1 MEIKNRTKG
10 SAKII
15 GALLLAMAGMCG
27 LASRAKAQEL
37 VKATF
42 TLSGQTRFGSTIL
55 PAGRY
60 TVSVEPVTGMRAV
73 GSPVAFSVR
82 PESGS
87 GPMVAVLATLSQEGC
102 DGGLSLVSDGT
113 GFVAQ
118 SMCLDKQ
125 QLKLHFD
132 LSKSSGKLL

>member
-1 MEIKNRTKG
+1 MQSENRTNG
-10 SAKII
+10 SVKMI
-15 GALLLAMAGMCG
+15 GALLLATIGVFG
-27 LASRAKAQEL
+27 LAGRAKTQEL

-42 TLSGQTRFGSTIL
+42 TLARETRFGSTVL

-82 PESGS
+82 PESGR
-87 GPMVAVLATLSQEGC
+87 GPMVAVLATLSQEDC
-102 DGGLSLVSDGT
+102 EGGLALVSEGT

-132 LSKSSGKLL
+132 LSRSSGKPL

>member
-1 MEIKNRTKG
+1 MQNETRTNG
-10 SAKII
+10 SVKII
-15 GALLLAMAGMCG
+15 GALLMAMVGVCG

-42 TLSGQTRFGSTIL
+42 TLSGQTRFGSTVL

-60 TVSVEPVTGMRAV
+60 TISVEPVTGMRAV
-73 GSPVAFSVR
+73 GRPVAFTAR
-82 PESGS
+82 PESGV
-87 GPMVAVLATLSQEGC
+87 GPMVAILATLSQEGC
-102 DGGLSLVSDGT
+102 EGGLALVSDGT